1 MFTWPQ
7 PDLPPKSQTCGGG
20 VSEVEKGGVG
30 LVLNG
35 LDVVTGAIPTMSEQH

>member
-1 MFTWPQ
+1 MRDGRVHLEPQ
-7 PDLPPKSQTCGGG
+7 SQTCGGG

-35 LDVVTGAIPTMSEQH
+35 LDVVAGAIPTKSE